1 MIDNKNLLKL
11 LRTELPKMNKGDKI
25 KFLTYKRDRSIL
37 VEKGGDTFTV
47 VENGYRQIV
56 WENLTE
62 IEVLKRMKKLQKI
75 EFPRSNKLYLSKQK
89 WQIVKGYNLSFLLI
103 FYLILISPSC
113 VEAVKTLAL
122 FLFCVKVSL
131 DKSPL
136 TLMSPSSTLR
146 L

>member
-1 MIDNKNLLKL
+1 MIDNKNLLQL

-25 KFLTYKRDRSIL
+25 KFLTYKKDRSIL
-37 VEKGGDTFTV
+37 VEKGGDNFTL

-56 WENLTE
+56 WENLTKA
-62 IEVLKRMKKLQKI
+62 EVLKRMKKLQKI

-103 FYLILISPSC
+103 FYLIFISPSC
-113 VEAVKTLAL
+113 VEAVNTLVL

-131 DKSPL
+131 DELPL

>member
-1 MIDNKNLLKL
+1 MIDNKNLLQL

-25 KFLTYKRDRSIL
+25 KFLTYKKDRSIL
-37 VEKGGDTFTV
+37 VEKGGDNFTL

-56 WENLTE
+56 WENLTKA
-62 IEVLKRMKKLQKI
+62 EVLKRMKKLQKI

-103 FYLILISPSC
+103 FYLIFISPSC
-113 VEAVKTLAL
+113 VEAVNTLVL

-131 DKSPL
+131 DELPL
-136 TLMSPSSTLR
+136 TLMSPSSILR

>member
-25 KFLTYKRDRSIL
+25 KFLTYKKDRSIL

-89 WQIVKGYNLSFLLI
+89 
-103 FYLILISPSC
+103 
-113 VEAVKTLAL
+113 
-122 FLFCVKVSL
+122 
-131 DKSPL
+131 
-136 TLMSPSSTLR
+136 
-146 L
+146 

>member
-25 KFLTYKRDRSIL
+25 KFLTYKKDRSIL

-89 WQIVKGYNLSFLLI
+89 WQIVKGYNL
-103 FYLILISPSC
+103 
-113 VEAVKTLAL
+113 
-122 FLFCVKVSL
+122 
-131 DKSPL
+131 
-136 TLMSPSSTLR
+136 
-146 L
+146 

>member
-1 MIDNKNLLKL
+1 M
-11 LRTELPKMNKGDKI
+11 
-25 KFLTYKRDRSIL
+25 
-37 VEKGGDTFTV
+37 EKGGDNFTL

-56 WENLTE
+56 WENLTKA
-62 IEVLKRMKKLQKI
+62 EVLKRMKKLQKI

-103 FYLILISPSC
+103 FYLIFISPSC
-113 VEAVKTLAL
+113 VEAVNTLVL

-131 DKSPL
+131 DESPL
-136 TLMSPSSTLR
+136 TLMSPSYTLR

>member
-1 MIDNKNLLKL
+1 MIDNKNLLQL
-11 LRTELPKMNKGDKI
+11 LRIELQKMNKSDKI
-25 KFLTYKRDRSIL
+25 KFLTYKKDRSIL

-89 WQIVKGYNLSFLLI
+89 
-103 FYLILISPSC
+103 
-113 VEAVKTLAL
+113 
-122 FLFCVKVSL
+122 
-131 DKSPL
+131 
-136 TLMSPSSTLR
+136 
-146 L
+146 